1 MARLR
6 LVVAVFLALVLALPA
21 QATWSVVLYNRVTGE
36 CGVAVTSCVPGFTLG
51 GFVPVLVVGQG
62 AGAAQSFVDISG
74 ATRLRIRDGIR
85 NGESPA
91 QILAAL
97 ALLDSGHQTRQY
109 GIVARGGAAA
119 GFTGTQN
126 GAAALHRSGS
136 IGDWDYS
143 VQGNVLAGDIVI
155 IEAERS
161 LLASVGDCTQMLMAA
176 LEGGRIMGGDGRC
189 SCATNTPTACG
200 APPPSFTHTAT
211 AAWIGVAR
219 PGDVDGGCNSAGCA
233 TGLYYVVRQFN
244 NGGPTIDPVTEL
256 IRRMRVWRQ
265 TQVGRAD
272 HFLSEVHA
280 SATALQADAGLSRS
294 TVDVRLVDLD
304 GVPLSTG
311 GALLQLSF
319 AGDPIASAGPVTD
332 NGDGTYTF
340 ALTSTAA
347 VGATRLTITVDHGS
361 GRPVQLWPALD
372 LESRAPRELHAGF
385 TALSTSAGGS
395 VPFTLRR
402 GPAEAG
408 RPYRILGSAAGTQPG
423 TVLPGGLLVPLN
435 RDRFFEA
442 TLMNAPVGLP
452 AWPFQGFA
460 GQLDQAAAAAAE
472 LWMPA
477 GVLTPLIGGSLD
489 FVALIDGVALTN
501 GVSVALAP

>member
-1 MARLR
+1 MARIR
-6 LVVAVFLALVLALPA
+6 TVVAVFLALVLALPA

-74 ATRLRIRDGIR
+74 ATRVRIRDGIR

-119 GFTGTQN
+119 GFTGAQN

-136 IGDWDYS
+136 FGDWDYS

-155 IEAERS
+155 VEAERA

-219 PGDVDGGCNSAGCA
+219 PGDVDGSCTSAGCA

-272 HFLSEVHA
+272 HFLSEVHT
-280 SATALQADAGLSRS
+280 SATLLQADGGLSRAG
-294 TVDVRLVDLD
+294 VLVRLVDID
-304 GVPLSTG
+304 GVALSTG
-311 GALLQLSF
+311 GAALQVTLD
-319 AGDPIASAGPVTD
+319 GDPIAVSGPVTD
-332 NGDGTYTF
+332 NGDGTYSFELIT
-340 ALTSTAA
+340 TAT
-347 VGATRLTITVDHGS
+347 VGAAQLTVTVNHGT
-361 GRPVQLWPALD
+361 GRPVQLWPSVA
-372 LESRAPRELHAGF
+372 LESRAPRELHAGVA
-385 TALSTSAGGS
+385 ALSTSAGGTI
-395 VPFTLRR
+395 PFTLRR
-402 GPAEAG
+402 APAEAG

-423 TVLPGGLLVPLN
+423 TLLPGGLLVPLN
-435 RDRFFEA
+435 RDRFFDA
-442 TLMNAPVGLP
+442 TLANTGAGLP
-452 AWPFQGFA
+452 AWPFQGFV
-460 GQLDQAAAAAAE
+460 GSLDQGAAAAAQ
-472 LWMPA
+472 LRLPA
-477 GVLTPLIGGSLD
+477 GVLAPLIGGSLD

-501 GVSVALAP
+501 GVAVALAP